1 MLSPLLFLPSPY
13 FPPLPPLPTPP
24 LPLPSPLP
32 SPLLSPPP
40 PSSSSAHYPGTYSDS
55 SAFKTGKQLW
65 ASEDYST
72 FNDNIGA
79 GCWARVG
86 GWVYNV
92 QWVSLNIGQGGV
104 EAVELLAVGTCA

>member
-1 MLSPLLFLPSPY
+1 MLSSLPSLPSPPS
-13 FPPLPPLPTPP
+13 PPLSFPTPP
-24 LPLPSPLP
+24 LSF
-32 SPLLSPPP
+32 PPP

-72 FNDNIGA
+72 FNDNVGA

-104 EAVELLAVGTCA
+104 ETVELLAVGTCT